1 MLTYA
6 GALDG
11 SVEKARAY
19 NAALHLGPWRE
30 LHDYGIY
37 QLSYN
42 ARMLTYA
49 DVC

>member
-6 GALDG
+6 GALEG

-19 NAALHLGPWRE
+19 NTELHLGPWRE

-37 QLSYN
+37 KLSCN
-42 ARMLTYA
+42 TRVLTYA
-49 DVC
+49 DLC